1 MNWMGRALG
10 ALVTQIWD
18 RPPVPPV
25 APMRTGNQAVWAA
38 LQARVQVPATEAPIL
53 PVAKPATATQEQA
66 LTVHFTRQNREIQVK
81 PGQTLLDAALRSGVP
96 LEYGCQVGGCGHCR
110 IRITAGDVTMDEPNC
125 LSDEERAEGYR
136 LACVSYPCSPLSV
149 DA

>member
-1 MNWMGRALG
+1 MRWMMRMLDS
-10 ALVTQIWD
+10 VVI
-18 RPPVPPV
+18 PMFKPSSVSPV

-38 LQARVQVPATEAPIL
+38 LQARVQVAAVEAPVQ
-53 PVAKPATATQEQA
+53 PTTAAPQEQA
-66 LTVHFTRQNREIQVK
+66 QTVHFTRQNREIQVI
-81 PGQTLLDAALRSGVP
+81 PGQTLLDAALRSGVS
-96 LEYGCQVGGCGHCR
+96 LDYGCQVGGCGHCR
-110 IRITAGDVTMDEPNC
+110 IRITSGDVTMDEPNC

>member
-38 LQARVQVPATEAPIL
+38 LQARVQVAAVEAPVQ
-53 PVAKPATATQEQA
+53 PTTAAPQEQA
-66 LTVHFTRQNREIQVK
+66 QTVHFTRQNREIQVI
-81 PGQTLLDAALRSGVP
+81 PGQTLLDAALRSGVS
-96 LEYGCQVGGCGHCR
+96 LDYGCQVGGCGHCR
-110 IRITAGDVTMDEPNC
+110 IRITSGDVTMDEPNC